1 MLCVVVESTRK
12 RVLRCLFLA
21 AASQPI
27 MHCDISVAANLS
39 GMRRAILS
47 AVRSGTRLQAQSWNA
62 SRLALRAPRAATKV
76 CAHPHMPQ

>member
-1 MLCVVVESTRK
+1 
-12 RVLRCLFLA
+12 
-21 AASQPI
+21 